1 MTENRTSAN
10 PRLELPTIPAGPDA
24 EFQAGKRLY
33 AEQWGDA
40 VVTNTYLK
48 IAILALCLLCAGS
61 LYIAFATVKKIDSF
75 HTRYIRIDT
84 IGRAEAVNYDDLNYK
99 PQEKEIKYFLT
110 EFCRLYYSRNRLTI
124 RDDFRRSLLF
134 MDTQLAN
141 GALAGWS
148 KNKIID
154 NFLTNAAPDQEIK
167 VNRVDIEDLRSA
179 PYKAT
184 VEYELIYQSPLDHS
198 EVKRAQYTAHFVFA
212 FRDSVGNDLIQI
224 NPLGLAISYFRE
236 DEALH

>member
-1 MTENRTSAN
+1 MKSNPEVRPISA
-10 PRLELPTIPAGPDA
+10 LPTLPAPLDP

-48 IAILALCLLCAGS
+48 ITILALSLVCVGS
-61 LYIAFATVKKIDSF
+61 LYIAYATGKKIDSF
-75 HTRYIRIDT
+75 HTRYVRIDE
-84 IGRAEAVNYDDLNYK
+84 IGRAEAIKYDDLNYK

-110 EFCRLYYSRNRLTI
+110 EFCRLYYSRNKLTI
-124 RDDFRRSLLF
+124 RDDFRRALLF
-134 MDTQLAN
+134 MDTQLADN
-141 GALAGWS
+141 TLAAWT
-148 KNKIID
+148 KNKTID
-154 NFLTNAAPDQEIK
+154 NFLTGTAPNQEIK
-167 VNRVDIEDLRSA
+167 VNRIDIEDLRTA

-184 VEYELIYQSPLDHS
+184 VEFELIYRSPLDRS
-198 EVKRAQYTAHFVFA
+198 EIKRSQYTAHFVFA
-212 FRDSVGNDLIQI
+212 FRDTVGNDLIQI

>member
-1 MTENRTSAN
+1 MTEALK
-10 PRLELPTIPAGPDA
+10 PRVPTRLPSVPTPLDS

-48 IAILALCLLCAGS
+48 LTILALCCLCAGS
-61 LYIAFATVKKIDSF
+61 LWIARATVKKIDSF
-75 HTRYIRIDT
+75 HTRYIRIDA
-84 IGRAEAVNYDDLNYK
+84 IGRAEALNYNDLNYK

-110 EFCRLYYSRNRLTI
+110 EFCRLYYSRNKLTM

-134 MDTQLAN
+134 MDTPLADST
-141 GALAGWS
+141 LAAW
-148 KNKIID
+148 NKAKVID
-154 NFLTNAAPDQEIK
+154 NFLSSSAPDQEVE
-167 VNRVDIEDLRSA
+167 VNRIDIEDLRSP

-184 VEYELIYQSPLDHS
+184 VEFALIYRSPLDRS
-198 EVKRAQYTAHFVFA
+198 EIKRSQYTAHFVFA
-212 FRDSVGNDLIQI
+212 FRDTVGNDLIQI

>member
-1 MTENRTSAN
+1 MTHFPEKRVST
-10 PRLELPTIPAGPDA
+10 RLPSIPAPLDK

-48 IAILALCLLCAGS
+48 LTILALCLLCAGS
-61 LYIAFATVKKIDSF
+61 LYIARATVKKIDSF
-75 HTRYIRIDT
+75 HTRYIRIDA

-110 EFCRLYYSRNRLTI
+110 EFCRLYYSRNKLTI

-134 MDTQLAN
+134 MDTPLADST
-141 GALAGWS
+141 LAAWS
-148 KNKIID
+148 KSKIID
-154 NFLTNAAPDQEIK
+154 NFLSNSGPEQEIQ
-167 VNRVDIEDLRSA
+167 VNRIDIEDLRSP

-184 VEYELIYQSPLDHS
+184 VEFAIIYKSPLDRS
-198 EVKRAQYTAHFVFA
+198 EIKRSQYTAHFVFA
-212 FRDSVGNDLIQI
+212 FRDNVGNDLIQI

>member
-1 MTENRTSAN
+1 MSATS
-10 PRLELPTIPAGPDA
+10 RGTRSLPSIPAKSDA

-48 IAILALCLLCAGS
+48 ITILALCLLCAGS
-61 LYIAFATVKKIDSF
+61 LYIAYSTVKKIDMF

-110 EFCRLYYSRNRLTI
+110 EFCRLYYSRNKLTI

-134 MDTQLAN
+134 MDT
-141 GALAGWS
+141 ALADNTLAAWS
-148 KNKIID
+148 KNKVIN
-154 NFLTNAAPDQEIK
+154 NFLSSSAPDQEIK
-167 VNRVDIEDLRSA
+167 VNRIDIEDLRA
-179 PYKAT
+179 TPYKAT
-184 VEYELIYQSPLDHS
+184 VEYELIYISPLDRS
-198 EVKRAQYTAHFVFA
+198 EIKRSQYVAHFVFS
-212 FRDSVGNDLIQI
+212 FRDTVGNDLIQI

>member
-1 MTENRTSAN
+1 MNTNPELRSFSA
-10 PRLELPTIPAGPDA
+10 LPTLPAPLDA

-48 IAILALCLLCAGS
+48 ITILALCLLCAGS
-61 LYIAFATVKKIDSF
+61 LYIAHATAKKIDTF

-110 EFCRLYYSRNRLTI
+110 EFCRLYYSRNKLTI
-124 RDDFRRSLLF
+124 RDDFRRALLF

-141 GALAGWS
+141 NTLAAWTRD
-148 KNKIID
+148 KIID
-154 NFLTNAAPDQEIK
+154 NFLSNSTPDQEIK
-167 VNRVDIEDLRSA
+167 VNRIDIEDLRAA

-184 VEYELIYQSPLDHS
+184 VEYELIYRSPLDRS
-198 EVKRAQYTAHFVFA
+198 EIKRSQYTAHFVFA
-212 FRDSVGNDLIQI
+212 FRDTVGNDLIQI
-224 NPLGLAISYFRE
+224 NPLGFAISYFRE

>member
-1 MTENRTSAN
+1 MNSNPEVRSFSA
-10 PRLELPTIPAGPDA
+10 LPTLPAPLDP

-48 IAILALCLLCAGS
+48 ITILALCLLCAGS
-61 LYIAFATVKKIDSF
+61 IYIAYATVKKIDTF

-110 EFCRLYYSRNRLTI
+110 EFCRLYYSRNKLTI
-124 RDDFRRSLLF
+124 RDDFRRALLF
-134 MDTQLAN
+134 MDTQLADST
-141 GALAGWS
+141 LSGWTR
-148 KNKIID
+148 NKIID
-154 NFLTNAAPDQEIK
+154 DFLSSSAPDQEVK
-167 VNRVDIEDLRSA
+167 VNRIDIEDLRSA

-184 VEYELIYQSPLDHS
+184 VEYELIYKSPLDRS
-198 EVKRAQYTAHFVFA
+198 EIKRSQFIAHFVFA